1 VKSDI
6 RLYADFTMK
15 KLLTLFVL
23 LALVLV
29 AAAPYKPALTVD
41 DCKCSTPT
49 FTVTG
54 ADPSATY
61 ELEGQNGK
69 KFTEH
74 FEVDLPSPDAD
85 GMISF
90 PYGFLDSGS
99 WIVELHVYG
108 RKGAPTN
115 RVLDSVTFDVSQ

>member
-29 AAAPYKPALTVD
+29 AAAPFKPVLSID
-41 DCKCSTPT
+41 GNNPPT

-54 ADPSATY
+54 ADPNAIY
-61 ELEGQNGK
+61 EIEAQNGK
-69 KFTEH
+69 KYTEQL
-74 FEVDLPSPDAD
+74 FFYDLTPDSE
-85 GMISF
+85 GVISRTL
-90 PYGFLDSGS
+90 GGTIESGT
-99 WIVELHVYG
+99 WTWELHVYG
-108 RKGAPTN
+108 KKGAPTN
-115 RVLDSVTFDVSQ
+115 RVLDSVIIDVP